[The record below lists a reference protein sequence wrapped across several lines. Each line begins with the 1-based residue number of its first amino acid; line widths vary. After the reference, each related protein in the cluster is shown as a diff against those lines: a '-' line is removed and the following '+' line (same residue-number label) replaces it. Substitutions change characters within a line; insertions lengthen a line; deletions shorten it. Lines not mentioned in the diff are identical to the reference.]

1 MVQDF
6 DIRRFFQKAPRDWLR
21 RYFEHYA
28 VLSNFDLDSLKKL
41 KVDRI
46 HVHDEQV
53 LTKLTV
59 EPLLEAWE
67 ALDEEPR
74 RRMTDDFRNIN
85 LLASFK
91 SSMRRPTS
99 PTRKR

>member
-41 KVDRI
+41 KV
-46 HVHDEQV
+46 
-53 LTKLTV
+53 

-85 LLASFK
+85 LLV
-91 SSMRRPTS
+91 RRPTS